1 MRVVVVGASGN
12 VGTAVVQRLKAAPE
26 VTEIVGIVR
35 HVPHTHSPDT
45 HVPGGHIPDATPDG
59 PYDGVRWHGVDVGAP
74 GAVRTL
80 TPAFAGADAVI
91 HLAWLLQPNHDEAV
105 MARTNITG
113 LANVLDAVRAAAV
126 PQIVVASSVG
136 AYSPGPKHRA
146 VDESWPVGGIH
157 TSHYAKFKAANERML
172 TVFEDE
178 NPGTIVTRMRPGL
191 VMQHDVGAELKR
203 LFLGPLI
210 PTGWLAT
217 ARLPIVPL
225 PRRAISQVVHADDL
239 ADAFWRAIDRRA
251 GGAFNIA
258 TLPVVDPALV
268 AGLLGGR
275 PLPIRAAPVRA
286 LLDLAWRLRLV
297 PVDPGWLDIAVTV
310 PVMSTD
316 RARDV
321 LGWTPRIDAR
331 AALRAAID
339 GVAAASQVADSP
351 RLRR

>member
-12 VGTAVVQRLKAAPE
+12 VGTAVVRRLQRAE
-26 VTEIVGIVR
+26 QVTEIVGIVR
-35 HVPHTHSPDT
+35 HVPDPTS
-45 HVPGGHIPDATPDG
+45 GG
-59 PYDGVRWHGVDVGAP
+59 PYDGVRWHGVDIGADN
-74 GAVRTL
+74 AVRTL

-105 MARTNITG
+105 MARTNIGG
-113 LANVLDAVRAAAV
+113 LANVLAAVTAAAV

-136 AYSPGPKHRA
+136 AYSPGPKHRR

-178 NPGTIVTRMRPGL
+178 NPGTVVTRLRPGL

-203 LFLGPLI
+203 LFLGPLV
-210 PTGWLAT
+210 PTGWLAN

-239 ADAFWRAIDRRA
+239 ADAFWRAVDRRA

-258 TLPVVDPALV
+258 TEPIVDPALV

-275 PLPIRAAPVRA
+275 PLPLRAAPIRA
-286 LLDLAWRLRLV
+286 LLDLAWRLHLV

-310 PVMSTD
+310 PLMATD
-316 RARDV
+316 RAREV
-321 LGWTPRIDAR
+321 LGWAPTVDASS
-331 AALRAAID
+331 ALRAAVD
-339 GVAAASQVADSP
+339 GVATASHVPESP
-351 RLRR
+351 HLRR